1 MKIPYKSENITCQG
15 YLALDQSIT
24 TRRPAI
30 LVAHAWR
37 GQDDFAR
44 KKCDALRDLGYI
56 GFALDYYGNGAG
68 ARTSEEAASLMKP
81 LFLDRK
87 LLQKRLQAGFDAI
100 KDHPMVDADRIA
112 IIGFCFGGLA
122 AIELYRSGAKLR
134 GAVSFHA
141 VLGNTLG
148 DEKAQTTAISSDITG
163 SLLML
168 HGHDDPL
175 VSQNDIIAIQKE
187 LTDAKVDWQMHVYGG
202 TSHAFTVPEANDP
215 SMGLKYNAESDFR
228 SWQSM
233 KNFFNELFS
242 L

>member
-1 MKIPYKSENITCQG
+1 M
-15 YLALDQSIT
+15 ALDQSIT
-24 TRRPAI
+24 TRRPAV

-44 KKCDALRDLGYI
+44 KKCDALADLGYV
-56 GFALDYYGNGAG
+56 GFALDYYGNGTVA
-68 ARTSEEAASLMKP
+68 ATTEEAESLMMP

-87 LLQKRLQAGFDAI
+87 LLQTRLQAGFDAI

-112 IIGFCFGGLA
+112 IIGYCFGGLA

-134 GAVSFHA
+134 AAVSFHA
-141 VLGNTLG
+141 VLGNKIG
-148 DEKAQTTAISSDITG
+148 DKVASQTPISKNITG

-175 VSQNDIIAIQKE
+175 VSHKDITAIQKE
-187 LTDAKVDWQMHVYGG
+187 LTDAKVDWQMHVYGRA
-202 TSHAFTVPEANDP
+202 SHAFTVPDANDP
-215 SMGLKYNAESDFR
+215 SMGLKYNAEADFR

-233 KNFFNELFS
+233 TNFLNELFQ
-242 L
+242 